1 MNSATLAPVKTHL
14 HEFKKC
20 DFLPV
25 VAEGDSL
32 FTLEE
37 SHGCPDGCLG
47 PSSRPCISFE
57 VVLTSPTSFP
67 SPKLGGQ
74 PKVTVLLVT
83 VSSTLILLCRRSF

>member
-1 MNSATLAPVKTHL
+1 M
-14 HEFKKC
+14 
-20 DFLPV
+20 

-37 SHGCPDGCLG
+37 SHGCPDGLG
-47 PSSRPCISFE
+47 PSPRPCTSFE
-57 VVLTSPTSFP
+57 VVLTSPTSLP

-83 VSSTLILLCRRSF
+83 VSSTLILLCGRAF

>member
-1 MNSATLAPVKTHL
+1 MNEFSYIAPGNSC
-14 HEFKKC
+14 EFKKC
-20 DFLPV
+20 DFLLI
-25 VAEGDSL
+25 VAEGASL

-47 PSSRPCISFE
+47 PSPRPCTSFE

-74 PKVTVLLVT
+74 PKVTVPLVT
-83 VSSTLILLCRRSF
+83 VSSSLIPLWRRAF